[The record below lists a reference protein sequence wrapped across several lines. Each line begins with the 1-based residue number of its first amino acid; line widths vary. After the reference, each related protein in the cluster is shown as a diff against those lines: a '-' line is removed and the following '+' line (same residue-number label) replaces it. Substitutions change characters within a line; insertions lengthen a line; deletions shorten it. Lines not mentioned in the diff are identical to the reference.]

1 MIRINSRREFDEG
14 IDMNPVIDIV
24 FILLVFFVLA
34 ASYSVRGLDVD
45 LPSAKATS
53 AVAGRVVEIRLAA
66 DGSYAVDG
74 VPVSREDL
82 PYAVGSAV
90 RSFKT
95 RPGQIVLFSD
105 PKAPVES
112 LMFLI
117 DHLKRNGGEK
127 LMVASKPSED

>member
-1 MIRINSRREFDEG
+1 MIRISSRRSRDEG
-14 IDMNPVIDIV
+14 LDMNPVIDIV

-45 LPSAKATS
+45 LPQAKTS
-53 AVAGRVVEIRLAA
+53 HAVAGRVIEVRIAS
-66 DGSYAVDG
+66 DGSYSIDG
-74 VPVSREDL
+74 IPVSREDL

-112 LMFLI
+112 LILLI